1 MAILETF
8 SLFLS
13 PIGVTIGG
21 FAIGGVVI
29 GVLIY
34 ISVRNQNL
42 RYGSWGER
50 RILRGLG
57 FTAVGF
63 TTARALYRT
72 LKWGIRNSI
81 SLSRSAKGIVKR
93 TTGLARK
100 IAKSTYD
107 LVKNEEFNVELMNH
121 EAVAAAATYEFS
133 DLIRKFSNAEIRED
147 QVILGLD
154 QKINALI
161 SDLTNFSSLQKIDEE
176 ARKFVLGIGREVN
189 EELIKLSENEKFQLL
204 FRKKM
209 ILHGKRLI
217 INIKLAE
224 KEVMILQRRAYRNYK
239 ALKRNDNRS
248 FRKIIVRI
256 LTKQKELIEAQSQ
269 SPVNIALNI
278 DSTTA
283 NMVENAKKLEED
295 LIEKIQAN
303 LHILKAAHAQ
313 LDFMNSKALS
323 TLRQIRDRLRE
334 SKKVIKEVYNLFEEV
349 EPAEKDIKKESNRF
363 SRGVT
368 AAQNQISEMERESP
382 EEILINLAGNGGVIL
397 ESQIVLSK
405 KILDVDEKYLLTLI
419 GLVIDAMQRA
429 YYAEEAL
436 RIGNE
441 YFARL
446 LKAHMGFEELVEK
459 AINIG
464 VLQGSD
470 ANSLTQEIQI
480 EKMEA
485 EISKVEEKA
494 AQNEKSLFIK
504 AIHTTEEARKTLHG
518 HIDYINNLIKY
529 TEQTKNYFLDSL
541 AKLMEGMHAIKVG
554 LNNDFRKNAQIYQKR
569 MADARTTQTIEKLAA

>member
-1 MAILETF
+1 MTKHGKKYTE
-8 SLFLS
+8 
-13 PIGVTIGG
+13 
-21 FAIGGVVI
+21 AIGLVDRARTYQPEEAIGLTRKAAPAKFDETVEIHIRLGVDPKQSDQSVRGTVTLPNGIGKTRKVVVI
-29 GVLIY
+29 A
-34 ISVRNQNL
+34 R
-42 RYGSWGER
+42 GE
-50 RILRGLG
+50 
-57 FTAVGF
+57 
-63 TTARALYRT
+63 
-72 LKWGIRNSI
+72 
-81 SLSRSAKGIVKR
+81 
-93 TTGLARK
+93 
-100 IAKSTYD
+100 
-107 LVKNEEFNVELMNH
+107 
-121 EAVAAAATYEFS
+121 
-133 DLIRKFSNAEIRED
+133 
-147 QVILGLD
+147 
-154 QKINALI
+154 
-161 SDLTNFSSLQKIDEE
+161 
-176 ARKFVLGIGREVN
+176 
-189 EELIKLSENEKFQLL
+189 
-204 FRKKM
+204 
-209 ILHGKRLI
+209 
-217 INIKLAE
+217 
-224 KEVMILQRRAYRNYK
+224 
-239 ALKRNDNRS
+239 
-248 FRKIIVRI
+248 
-256 LTKQKELIEAQSQ
+256 KQKEAQASG
-269 SPVNIALNI
+269 A
-278 DSTTA
+278 DEFGA
-283 NMVENAKKLEED
+283 ED

-334 SKKVIKEVYNLFEEV
+334 TKKLIKEVYNLFEEV

-541 AKLMEGMHAIKVG
+541 AKLMEGMHAIKG
-554 LNNDFRKNAQIYQKR
+554 DCN
-569 MADARTTQTIEKLAA
+569 